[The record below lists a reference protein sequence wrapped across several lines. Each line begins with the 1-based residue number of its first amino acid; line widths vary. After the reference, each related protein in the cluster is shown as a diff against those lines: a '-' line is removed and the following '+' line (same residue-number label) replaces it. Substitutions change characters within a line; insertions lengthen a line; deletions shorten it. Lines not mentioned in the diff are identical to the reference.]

1 MMRRVPIPVRA
12 DVPTKLA
19 PGVVI
24 AIAGANI
31 LVFAYAVAQG
41 PDGAGLL
48 VDRFGLVPRE
58 LLRAAAHPAAAAP
71 WAWLTPLTSMFLHGS
86 LLHLA
91 GNLLYLAIFGAR
103 IEDLLG
109 HARFAIFY
117 MACGLAASAIHV
129 ASDPSSYLPT
139 VGASGAISG
148 LLGAYAVSYPTG
160 RLRLVWPGV
169 PVPAVVFLA
178 VWIALQVGS
187 GLAARAEGGG
197 TAWWAHVGGFAAGV
211 ALARSMW
218 LRRPVRSRLRI

>member
-1 MMRRVPIPVRA
+1 MRRVPIPVRT
-12 DVPTKLA
+12 DVPTRRA

-24 AIAGANI
+24 AIAAGN
-31 LVFAYAVAQG
+31 LLGFAYAVSLG
-41 PDGAGLL
+41 PDGAGELI
-48 VDRFGLVPRE
+48 DRFGLVPRE
-58 LLRAAAHPAAAAP
+58 LLRAAAHPDASQP
-71 WAWLTPLTSMFLHGS
+71 WAWLTPASSMFLHGS

-91 GNLLYLAIFGAR
+91 GNLLYLSIFGAQ

-117 MACGLAASAIHV
+117 AACGLAASAIHV

-160 RLRLVWPGV
+160 RLRLLWPRV
-169 PVPAVVFLA
+169 PVPAIVFLA
-178 VWIALQVGS
+178 LWIALQVAA
-187 GLAARAEGGG
+187 GLDTGGAGGG
-197 TAWWAHVGGFAAGV
+197 TAWWAHVGGFVAGA